1 MDRRLLLHEEL
12 CSILGSR
19 NVYFQPPESIKLEY
33 PCIIYKR
40 YNGSD
45 RYADDIPY
53 NFRFVYQVTL
63 IERDPD
69 SERVK
74 KLALMPRCRYDRHF
88 ASDNLNHDVFVI
100 YY

>member
-45 RYADDIPY
+45 QYADDIPY